1 MEVYLDSDFI
11 CHIEKSE
18 GYTEYETDEF
28 DGKCRAYIEGMR
40 IVPKGKTW
48 TRADGEVFHGLMIA
62 PAVDAMGLYR
72 AQETYEEAMALS
84 ADAISALEVLGVTEE

>member
-1 MEVYLDSDFI
+1 MKVYLDSDFI

-40 IVPKGKTW
+40 IVPKEKTW
-48 TRADGEVFHGLMIA
+48 TRPDGEVFHGLMVA
-62 PAVDAMGLYR
+62 PAVDAKGLDR

-84 ADAISALEVLGVTEE
+84 ADAISALEVLGVSQE